1 MLNIRGFI
9 MKKGIYSQ
17 IIVSMLGYGVIYA
30 GAFSPLVKNAVI
42 MTGAT
47 MATHS
52 LVAYAKRRVGT
63 LVKPPLLTTDAIMSL
78 KGPHKFTMPSRGNGN
93 DLCVLRLGSRRL
105 RSSAQK
111 KSSVR
116 YADILLPA
124 EWCGKMVV
132 VDLDRLW
139 VVKAIQSLPSCSF
152 ELADRVTEVL
162 GIGVDLIRTAAH
174 TQLSPNDLRA
184 CGIALADESCD
195 YTAIP
200 DLPYALHPSIIDCT
214 GILNTYSPLSMSALQ
229 RQAAQYAAVQG
240 LAFGDNGTPLWIMG
254 SLGVNAL
261 IQRLITSR
269 LLCSYAPLLAPGA
282 LPQAGVSAGIAH
294 GGMLALGVS
303 GLIWY
308 AGKNNAYHARL
319 MERPSL
325 KNRLLLHPLVGAVGT
340 KTASI
345 LLSDM
350 LKHQAYKGDM
360 IVNGL
365 SLCGIA

>member
-1 MLNIRGFI
+1 
-9 MKKGIYSQ
+9 MKQSIYSQ
-17 IIVSMLGYGVIYA
+17 IIASILGCGVICA
-30 GAFSPLVKNAVI
+30 GPFSPILRNAVI

-47 MATHS
+47 MATNS
-52 LVAYAKRRVGT
+52 LVAYAKKRVGA
-63 LVKPPLLTTDAIMSL
+63 LVKPPLVTTDAIMSL
-78 KGPHKFTMPSRGNGN
+78 NRPHKFTMPSRGGGN
-93 DLCVLRLGSRRL
+93 DVCVLRLGSRRF

-111 KSSVR
+111 KSSVY

-139 VVKAIQSLPSCSF
+139 VVKSIQSLSSCSS

-184 CGIALADESCD
+184 CGIALADGSFD

-200 DLPYALHPSIIDCT
+200 DLPYSLHASIIDCT
-214 GILNTYSPLSMSALQ
+214 GILNTYSPASMSALQ
-229 RQAAQYAAVQG
+229 QQAAQYAAVQS

-254 SLGVNAL
+254 SLGVNSL

-269 LLCSYAPLLAPGA
+269 LLCSYAPLLSPGA
-282 LPQAGVSAGIAH
+282 LPKAGLSAVITH

-308 AGKNNAYHARL
+308 AGKNKAYHTAL

-360 IVNGL
+360 IVKGL
-365 SLCGIA
+365 SLCGIAELA